1 MEDSEI
7 NFEWFKFIGRKKLAY
22 TDKETMRLTVRQF
35 MRVYNIYKND
45 YDMEL
50 CLLLNRMT
58 YQKAKE
64 ESEKSQE
71 WF

>member
-1 MEDSEI
+1 
-7 NFEWFKFIGRKKLAY
+7 
-22 TDKETMRLTVRQF
+22 MRLTVRQF
-35 MRVYNIYKND
+35 MRVYNIYKDD

-50 CLLLNRMT
+50 CLLLNRMK